1 MRTWRRPGR
10 RYYTFRV
17 PVHGYRNRLV
27 ILRKISDIH
36 SSTYKPAIEF
46 NISFSLPR
54 AQVYDSIREK
64 PEYVKTDKKKHDKPG
79 KEQPKKLHKLN
90 AKQRQNRVAQKIKAH
105 LEKKAAGKA

>member
-1 MRTWRRPGR
+1 M
-10 RYYTFRV
+10 
-17 PVHGYRNRLV
+17 HGYRNRLV